1 MEKKPASTLLGLPRK
16 LALIGAATVAALV
29 LLYTVGGFLLLPWY
43 AQRELPRLLEQQ
55 LHRPAKIGAIRFN
68 PFTLT
73 LEADDFALTEQDGR
87 PLVSFK
93 RALIDLEWRS
103 IAQRAVVLGAI
114 RLQTPAVHIGIAADG
129 SLNLAALGGK
139 KTDAAQAQPAKPA
152 SPPRVAIGELDISN
166 GSLSFADERVGYKNS
181 FEELS
186 FKLSALSTFSENKGP
201 YALTATT
208 PGGATLKWQGE
219 ASVTPLAA
227 NGTLALE
234 HSALAELQ
242 PLLKNILPGTLS
254 SGRASVELPYEFA
267 LAAGKPQLTVRNG
280 KLSIESFA
288 LDGAS
293 ADKPSIK
300 LAALNLDDLAVDFK
314 AQAEGA
320 PLIDVKSNALAVRG
334 FAFGSAAATSGQ
346 TAVALDS
353 LQLGEITLNMESGT
367 KSKPRT
373 IVKTATLAAKGFS
386 FSDGA
391 ATFALDN
398 LRLDQIALNMATAA
412 GGKAAIELTSA
423 KLAAETFSL
432 KALGG
437 NAPLVTLAALTLD
450 NIGLDMNARAVNI
463 GALQLAA
470 PDIKVRR
477 EENGDIDLLK
487 LFPPKDEPPS
497 APWLVGVKQVEI
509 SGGAVALDDRA
520 LGLAPALKDIRI
532 KLGDVTNNFARPVAF
547 DIATA
552 IVSGGTLSAR
562 GRAAPGGA
570 VEAEINGAAIALT
583 PLQTFVARQAN
594 VVLASGE
601 MAFAGR
607 LKTGGAKAALSYQGS
622 AGINNLKINDPAGV
636 LLAGW
641 KSLATTTLRVQTAPT
656 QIEIDTLHWQTP
668 AGKFAIAADR
678 TTNFRR
684 ALKTNGEQTAATPAP
699 TTAAAAA
706 TPPATAEP
714 AGKDA
719 FALQIRRVEIKDGAL
734 DFSDET
740 IGGGFATGIQEF
752 NGTINGI
759 STDRSTRSQLAIEGR
774 VDEFGF
780 ARVSGSLN
788 PFQPRDRTNV
798 RLEFRNLDMP
808 KVTPYAV
815 RFAGYKV
822 ASGRMSLDLNYSVRN
837 NLIEGNHRLVLDQF
851 TLGEQVDSPGA
862 MSLPLRLAIA
872 ILKDDDGKIDLAV
885 PISGNLDDPKFDYGG
900 VIRQAIFNILTSI
913 VTAPFKLIGSLF
925 GGGQGEEISQIAFD
939 PGSARLLPPEREK
952 LSRIVQALGKRPEL
966 KLQVPARYDI
976 ELDTRALRRA
986 GLRRDLGRSAGLDM
1000 QEEDPPGPVNLE
1012 DARTR
1017 SAARSLFA
1025 ERFSSAELDK
1035 IRAEFEAKAKEGGAD
1050 AAKQSAVSVT
1060 DRMRRLSS
1068 GEPQVT
1074 DTADFYRELS
1084 RRLTAAQ
1091 PLAADAL
1098 NELARKRATAIADT
1112 LKGAGIDGARLTL
1125 TTGEPLKNANGKA
1138 VSIELAL
1145 SAR

>member
-1 MEKKPASTLLGLPRK
+1 M
-16 LALIGAATVAALV
+16 
-29 LLYTVGGFLLLPWY
+29 
-43 AQRELPRLLEQQ
+43 
-55 LHRPAKIGAIRFN
+55 
-68 PFTLT
+68 
-73 LEADDFALTEQDGR
+73 
-87 PLVSFK
+87 
-93 RALIDLEWRS
+93 
-103 IAQRAVVLGAI
+103 
-114 RLQTPAVHIGIAADG
+114 
-129 SLNLAALGGK
+129 
-139 KTDAAQAQPAKPA
+139 
-152 SPPRVAIGELDISN
+152 
-166 GSLSFADERVGYKNS
+166 
-181 FEELS
+181 
-186 FKLSALSTFSENKGP
+186 
-201 YALTATT
+201 
-208 PGGATLKWQGE
+208 
-219 ASVTPLAA
+219 
-227 NGTLALE
+227 
-234 HSALAELQ
+234 
-242 PLLKNILPGTLS
+242 
-254 SGRASVELPYEFA
+254 
-267 LAAGKPQLTVRNG
+267 
-280 KLSIESFA
+280 
-288 LDGAS
+288 
-293 ADKPSIK
+293 
-300 LAALNLDDLAVDFK
+300 
-314 AQAEGA
+314 
-320 PLIDVKSNALAVRG
+320 
-334 FAFGSAAATSGQ
+334 
-346 TAVALDS
+346 
-353 LQLGEITLNMESGT
+353 
-367 KSKPRT
+367 
-373 IVKTATLAAKGFS
+373 
-386 FSDGA
+386 
-391 ATFALDN
+391 
-398 LRLDQIALNMATAA
+398 
-412 GGKAAIELTSA
+412 
-423 KLAAETFSL
+423 
-432 KALGG
+432 
-437 NAPLVTLAALTLD
+437 TLAALTLD

-487 LFPPKDEPPS
+487 LFPQKDEPPS

-570 VEAEINGAAIALT
+570 VEAEINGAAIALA

-601 MAFAGR
+601 MAFAGK

-706 TPPATAEP
+706 TPPATSEP

-837 NLIEGNHRLVLDQF
+837 NLIEGNHRVLLDQF

-1000 QEEDPPGPVNLE
+1000 QEEDPPGPVNLD

-1035 IRAEFEAKAKEGGAD
+1035 IRAEFEAKAKDGGAD

-1060 DRMRRLSS
+1060 DRMRRLTS

-1074 DTADFYRELS
+1074 DTADFYRALS
-1084 RRLTAAQ
+1084 RRLTAEQ

-1098 NELARKRATAIADT
+1098 NDLARKRATTIADA
-1112 LKGAGIDGARLTL
+1112 LKSAGIDGARVTL

-1138 VSIELAL
+1138 VSIELVL

>member
-16 LALIGAATVAALV
+16 LALIGATTVAALV
-29 LLYTVGGFLLLPWY
+29 LLYTVGGFVLLPWY

-139 KTDAAQAQPAKPA
+139 KADAAQAQPAKPA

-166 GSLSFADERVGYKNS
+166 GSLSFADERVGYKNR

-208 PGGATLKWQGE
+208 PGGAILKWQGE

-242 PLLKNILPGTLS
+242 PLLKNSLPGTLS

-267 LAAGKPQLTVRNG
+267 LAAGKPQLNVRNG

-314 AQAEGA
+314 AQPEGA
-320 PLIDVKSNALAVRG
+320 PLIDVKSSALALKG
-334 FAFGSAAATSGQ
+334 IAFGAAA
-346 TAVALDS
+346 A
-353 LQLGEITLNMESGT
+353 GT
-367 KSKPRT
+367 P
-373 IVKTATLAAKGFS
+373 V
-386 FSDGA
+386 
-391 ATFALDN
+391 FALDN
-398 LRLDQIALNMATAA
+398 LRLEDIALHMATATN
-412 GGKAAIELTSA
+412 GKTAVDLKSA

-432 KALGG
+432 KAAG
-437 NAPLVTLAALTLD
+437 NDASLVTLAALTLD

-532 KLGDVTNNFARPVAF
+532 KLGDVTSNFARPVAF

-570 VEAEINGAAIALT
+570 VEAEINGAAIALA

-601 MAFAGR
+601 MAFAGK

-699 TTAAAAA
+699 ATAAAAA
-706 TPPATAEP
+706 TPPATSEP

-774 VDEFGF
+774 VDEYGF

-837 NLIEGNHRLVLDQF
+837 NLIEGNHRVLLDQF

-1000 QEEDPPGPVNLE
+1000 QEEDPPGPVNLD

-1035 IRAEFEAKAKEGGAD
+1035 IRAEFEAKAKDGGAD

-1060 DRMRRLSS
+1060 DRMRRLTS

-1074 DTADFYRELS
+1074 DTADFYRALS
-1084 RRLTAAQ
+1084 RRLTAEQ

-1098 NELARKRATAIADT
+1098 NDLARKRATTIADA
-1112 LKGAGIDGARLTL
+1112 LKSAGIDGARVTL

-1138 VSIELAL
+1138 VSIELVL

>member
-29 LLYTVGGFLLLPWY
+29 LLYTVGGFVLLPWY

-139 KTDAAQAQPAKPA
+139 KADAAQAQPAKPA

-166 GSLSFADERVGYKNS
+166 GSLSFADERVGYKNR

-242 PLLKNILPGTLS
+242 PLLKNSLPGTLS

-314 AQAEGA
+314 AQPEGA
-320 PLIDVKSNALAVRG
+320 PLIDVKSSALALKG
-334 FAFGSAAATSGQ
+334 IAFGAAAT
-346 TAVALDS
+346 
-353 LQLGEITLNMESGT
+353 GT
-367 KSKPRT
+367 P
-373 IVKTATLAAKGFS
+373 V
-386 FSDGA
+386 
-391 ATFALDN
+391 FALDN
-398 LRLDQIALNMATAA
+398 LRLEDIALHMATATN
-412 GGKAAIELTSA
+412 GKTAVDLKSA

-432 KALGG
+432 KAAG
-437 NAPLVTLAALTLD
+437 NDASLVTLAALTLD

-583 PLQTFVARQAN
+583 PLQTFVARPAK
-594 VVLASGE
+594 VVRASGE
-601 MAFAGR
+601 MAFDGR

-684 ALKTNGEQTAATPAP
+684 ALQNNASQTAATPAP
-699 TTAAAAA
+699 TTAPAAA
-706 TPPATAEP
+706 TPPATSEP

-759 STDRSTRSQLAIEGR
+759 STDRNTRSQLAIEGR
-774 VDEFGF
+774 VDEYGF
-780 ARVSGSLN
+780 VRVSGSLN

-986 GLRRDLGRSAGLDM
+986 GLRRDLGRGAGLDM
-1000 QEEDPPGPVNLE
+1000 QEQDPPGPVNLD

>member
-29 LLYTVGGFLLLPWY
+29 LLYTVGGFVLLPWY

-139 KTDAAQAQPAKPA
+139 KADAAQAQPAKPA

-166 GSLSFADERVGYKNS
+166 GSLSFADERVGYKNR

-242 PLLKNILPGTLS
+242 PLLKNSLPGTLS

-314 AQAEGA
+314 AQPEGA
-320 PLIDVKSNALAVRG
+320 PLIDVKSSALALKG
-334 FAFGSAAATSGQ
+334 IAFGAAA
-346 TAVALDS
+346 A
-353 LQLGEITLNMESGT
+353 GT
-367 KSKPRT
+367 P
-373 IVKTATLAAKGFS
+373 V
-386 FSDGA
+386 
-391 ATFALDN
+391 FALDN
-398 LRLDQIALNMATAA
+398 LRLEDIALHMATATN
-412 GGKAAIELTSA
+412 GKTAVNLKSA

-432 KALGG
+432 KAAG
-437 NAPLVTLAALTLD
+437 NDASLVTLAALTLD

-520 LGLAPALKDIRI
+520 LGLAPALKGIRI
-532 KLGDVTNNFARPVAF
+532 KLGDVTSNFARPVAF

-570 VEAEINGAAIALT
+570 VEAEINGAAIALA

-607 LKTGGAKAALSYQGS
+607 LKTSGAKAALSYQGS

-684 ALKTNGEQTAATPAP
+684 ALKTNGEKTAATPAP

-706 TPPATAEP
+706 TPPATSEP

-780 ARVSGSLN
+780 VRVSGSLN

-837 NLIEGNHRLVLDQF
+837 NLIEGNHRVLLDQF

-1000 QEEDPPGPVNLE
+1000 QEEDPPGPVNLD

-1035 IRAEFEAKAKEGGAD
+1035 IRAEFEAKAKDGGAD

-1060 DRMRRLSS
+1060 DRMRRLTS

-1074 DTADFYRELS
+1074 DTADFYRALS
-1084 RRLTAAQ
+1084 RRLTAEQ

-1098 NELARKRATAIADT
+1098 NDLARKRATTIADA
-1112 LKGAGIDGARLTL
+1112 LKSAGIDGARVTL

>member
-29 LLYTVGGFLLLPWY
+29 LLYTVGGFVLLPWY

-139 KTDAAQAQPAKPA
+139 KADAAQAQPAKPA

-166 GSLSFADERVGYKNS
+166 GSLSFADERVGYKNR

-208 PGGATLKWQGE
+208 PGGAILKWQGE

-242 PLLKNILPGTLS
+242 PLLKNSLPGTLS

-314 AQAEGA
+314 AQPEGA
-320 PLIDVKSNALAVRG
+320 PLIDVKSSALALKG
-334 FAFGSAAATSGQ
+334 IAFGAAA
-346 TAVALDS
+346 A
-353 LQLGEITLNMESGT
+353 GT
-367 KSKPRT
+367 P
-373 IVKTATLAAKGFS
+373 V
-386 FSDGA
+386 
-391 ATFALDN
+391 FALDN
-398 LRLDQIALNMATAA
+398 LRLEDIALHMATATN
-412 GGKAAIELTSA
+412 GKTAVDLKSA

-432 KALGG
+432 KAAG
-437 NAPLVTLAALTLD
+437 NDASLVTLAALTLD

-570 VEAEINGAAIALT
+570 VEAEINGAAIALA

-601 MAFAGR
+601 MAFAGK

-699 TTAAAAA
+699 ATAAAAA
-706 TPPATAEP
+706 TPPATSEP

-837 NLIEGNHRLVLDQF
+837 NLIEGNHRVLLDQF

-1000 QEEDPPGPVNLE
+1000 QEEDPPGPVNLD

-1035 IRAEFEAKAKEGGAD
+1035 IRAEFEAKAKDGGAD

-1060 DRMRRLSS
+1060 DRMRRLTS

-1074 DTADFYRELS
+1074 DTADFYRALS
-1084 RRLTAAQ
+1084 RRLTAEQ

-1098 NELARKRATAIADT
+1098 NDLARKRATTIADA
-1112 LKGAGIDGARLTL
+1112 LKSAGIDGARVTL

-1138 VSIELAL
+1138 VSIELVL

>member
-139 KTDAAQAQPAKPA
+139 KADAAQAQPAKPA

-166 GSLSFADERVGYKNS
+166 GSLSFADERVGYKNR

-208 PGGATLKWQGE
+208 PGGAILKWQGE

-242 PLLKNILPGTLS
+242 PLLKNSLPGTLS

-314 AQAEGA
+314 AQPEGA
-320 PLIDVKSNALAVRG
+320 PLIDVKSSALALKG
-334 FAFGSAAATSGQ
+334 IAFGAAA
-346 TAVALDS
+346 A
-353 LQLGEITLNMESGT
+353 GT
-367 KSKPRT
+367 P
-373 IVKTATLAAKGFS
+373 V
-386 FSDGA
+386 
-391 ATFALDN
+391 FALDN
-398 LRLDQIALNMATAA
+398 LRLEDIALHMATATN
-412 GGKAAIELTSA
+412 GKTAVDLKSA

-432 KALGG
+432 KAAG
-437 NAPLVTLAALTLD
+437 NDASLVTLAALTLD

-570 VEAEINGAAIALT
+570 VEAEINGAAIALA

-601 MAFAGR
+601 MAFAGK

-706 TPPATAEP
+706 TPPATSEP

-780 ARVSGSLN
+780 VRVSGSLN

-837 NLIEGNHRLVLDQF
+837 NLIEGNHRVLLDQF

-1000 QEEDPPGPVNLE
+1000 QEEDPPGPVNLD

-1035 IRAEFEAKAKEGGAD
+1035 IRAEFEAKAKDGGAD

-1060 DRMRRLSS
+1060 DRMRRLTS

-1074 DTADFYRELS
+1074 DTADFYRALS
-1084 RRLTAAQ
+1084 RRLTAEQ

-1098 NELARKRATAIADT
+1098 NDLARKRATTIADA
-1112 LKGAGIDGARLTL
+1112 LKSAGIDGARVTL

>member
-29 LLYTVGGFLLLPWY
+29 LLYTVGGFVLLPWY

-139 KTDAAQAQPAKPA
+139 KADAAQAQPAKPA

-166 GSLSFADERVGYKNS
+166 GSLSFADERVGYKNR

-208 PGGATLKWQGE
+208 PGGAILKWQGE

-242 PLLKNILPGTLS
+242 PLLKNSLPGTLS

-314 AQAEGA
+314 AQPEGA
-320 PLIDVKSNALAVRG
+320 PLIDVKSSALALKG
-334 FAFGSAAATSGQ
+334 IAFGAAA
-346 TAVALDS
+346 A
-353 LQLGEITLNMESGT
+353 GT
-367 KSKPRT
+367 P
-373 IVKTATLAAKGFS
+373 V
-386 FSDGA
+386 
-391 ATFALDN
+391 FALDN
-398 LRLDQIALNMATAA
+398 LRLEDIALHMATATN
-412 GGKAAIELTSA
+412 GKTAVDLKSA

-432 KALGG
+432 KAAG
-437 NAPLVTLAALTLD
+437 NDASLVTLAALTLD

-570 VEAEINGAAIALT
+570 VEAEINGAAIALA

-594 VVLASGE
+594 VVLTSGE
-601 MAFAGR
+601 MAFAGK

-706 TPPATAEP
+706 TPPATSEP

-780 ARVSGSLN
+780 VRVSGSLN

-837 NLIEGNHRLVLDQF
+837 NLIEGNHRVLLDQF

-986 GLRRDLGRSAGLDM
+986 GLRRDLGRSAGLDI
-1000 QEEDPPGPVNLE
+1000 QEEDPPGPVNLD

-1035 IRAEFEAKAKEGGAD
+1035 IRAEFEAKAKDGGAD

-1060 DRMRRLSS
+1060 DRMRRLTS

-1074 DTADFYRELS
+1074 DTADFYRALS
-1084 RRLTAAQ
+1084 RRLTAEQ

-1098 NELARKRATAIADT
+1098 NDLARKRATTIADA
-1112 LKGAGIDGARLTL
+1112 LKSAGIDGARVTL

>member
-29 LLYTVGGFLLLPWY
+29 LLYTVGGFVLLPWY

-139 KTDAAQAQPAKPA
+139 KADAAQAQPAKPA

-166 GSLSFADERVGYKNS
+166 GSLSFADERVGYKNR

-242 PLLKNILPGTLS
+242 PLLKNSLPGTLS

-314 AQAEGA
+314 AQPEGA
-320 PLIDVKSNALAVRG
+320 PLIDVKSSALALKG
-334 FAFGSAAATSGQ
+334 IAFGAAA
-346 TAVALDS
+346 A
-353 LQLGEITLNMESGT
+353 GT
-367 KSKPRT
+367 P
-373 IVKTATLAAKGFS
+373 V
-386 FSDGA
+386 
-391 ATFALDN
+391 FALDN
-398 LRLDQIALNMATAA
+398 LRLEDIALHMATATN
-412 GGKAAIELTSA
+412 GKTAVDLKSA

-432 KALGG
+432 KAAG
-437 NAPLVTLAALTLD
+437 NDASLVTLAALTLD

-532 KLGDVTNNFARPVAF
+532 KLGDVTSNFARPVAF

-570 VEAEINGAAIALT
+570 VEAEINGAAIALA

-601 MAFAGR
+601 MAFAGK

-706 TPPATAEP
+706 TPPATSEP

-780 ARVSGSLN
+780 VRVSGSLN

-837 NLIEGNHRLVLDQF
+837 NLIEGNHRVLLDQF

-1000 QEEDPPGPVNLE
+1000 QEEDPPGPVNLD

-1035 IRAEFEAKAKEGGAD
+1035 IRAEFEAKAKDGGAD

-1060 DRMRRLSS
+1060 DRMRRLTS

-1074 DTADFYRELS
+1074 DTADFYRALS
-1084 RRLTAAQ
+1084 RRLTAEQ

-1098 NELARKRATAIADT
+1098 NDLARKRATTIADA
-1112 LKGAGIDGARLTL
+1112 LKSAGIDGARVTL

>member
-29 LLYTVGGFLLLPWY
+29 LLYTVGGFVLLPWY

-139 KTDAAQAQPAKPA
+139 KADAAQAQPAKPA
-152 SPPRVAIGELDISN
+152 SPPRVTIGELDISN
-166 GSLSFADERVGYKNS
+166 GSLSFADERVGYKNR

-242 PLLKNILPGTLS
+242 PLLKNSLPGTLS

-314 AQAEGA
+314 AQPEGA
-320 PLIDVKSNALAVRG
+320 PLIDVKSSALALKG
-334 FAFGSAAATSGQ
+334 IAFGAAA
-346 TAVALDS
+346 A
-353 LQLGEITLNMESGT
+353 GT
-367 KSKPRT
+367 P
-373 IVKTATLAAKGFS
+373 V
-386 FSDGA
+386 
-391 ATFALDN
+391 FALDN
-398 LRLDQIALNMATAA
+398 LRLEDIALHMATATN
-412 GGKAAIELTSA
+412 GKTAVDLKSA

-432 KALGG
+432 KAAG
-437 NAPLVTLAALTLD
+437 NDASLVTLAALTLD

-601 MAFAGR
+601 MAFAGK

-706 TPPATAEP
+706 TPPATSEP

-837 NLIEGNHRLVLDQF
+837 NLIEGNHRVLLDQF

-1000 QEEDPPGPVNLE
+1000 QEEDPPGPVNLD

-1035 IRAEFEAKAKEGGAD
+1035 IRAEFEAKAKDGGAD

-1060 DRMRRLSS
+1060 DRMRRLTS

-1074 DTADFYRELS
+1074 DTADFYRALS
-1084 RRLTAAQ
+1084 RRLTAEQ

-1098 NELARKRATAIADT
+1098 NDLARKRATTIADA
-1112 LKGAGIDGARLTL
+1112 LKSAGIDGARVTL

>member
-29 LLYTVGGFLLLPWY
+29 LLYTVGGFVLLPWY

-139 KTDAAQAQPAKPA
+139 KADAAQAQPAKPA

-166 GSLSFADERVGYKNS
+166 GSLSFADERVGYKNR

-208 PGGATLKWQGE
+208 PGGAILKWQGE

-242 PLLKNILPGTLS
+242 PLLKNSLPGTLS

-314 AQAEGA
+314 AQPEGA
-320 PLIDVKSNALAVRG
+320 PLIDVKSSALALKG
-334 FAFGSAAATSGQ
+334 IAFGAAA
-346 TAVALDS
+346 A
-353 LQLGEITLNMESGT
+353 GT
-367 KSKPRT
+367 P
-373 IVKTATLAAKGFS
+373 V
-386 FSDGA
+386 
-391 ATFALDN
+391 FALDN
-398 LRLDQIALNMATAA
+398 LRLEDIALHMATATN
-412 GGKAAIELTSA
+412 GKTAVDLKSA

-432 KALGG
+432 KAAG
-437 NAPLVTLAALTLD
+437 NDASLVTLAALTLD

-520 LGLAPALKDIRI
+520 LGLAPALKDVRI

-570 VEAEINGAAIALT
+570 VEAEINGAAIALA

-601 MAFAGR
+601 MAFAGK
-607 LKTGGAKAALSYQGS
+607 LKTGGTKAALSYQGS

-706 TPPATAEP
+706 TPPATSEP

-837 NLIEGNHRLVLDQF
+837 NLIEGNHRVLLDQF

-1000 QEEDPPGPVNLE
+1000 QEEDPPGPVNLD

-1035 IRAEFEAKAKEGGAD
+1035 IRAEFEAKAKDGGAD

-1060 DRMRRLSS
+1060 DRMRRLTS

-1074 DTADFYRELS
+1074 DTADFYRALS
-1084 RRLTAAQ
+1084 RRLTAEQ

-1098 NELARKRATAIADT
+1098 NDLARKRATTIADA
-1112 LKGAGIDGARLTL
+1112 LKSAGIDGARVTL

>member
-29 LLYTVGGFLLLPWY
+29 LLYTVGGFVLLPWY
-43 AQRELPRLLEQQ
+43 AQRELPCLLEQQ

-139 KTDAAQAQPAKPA
+139 KADAAQAQPAKPA

-166 GSLSFADERVGYKNS
+166 GSLSFADERVGYKNR

-208 PGGATLKWQGE
+208 PGGAILKWQGE

-242 PLLKNILPGTLS
+242 PLLKNSLPGTLS
-254 SGRASVELPYEFA
+254 SGRASVELPYELA

-314 AQAEGA
+314 AQPEGA
-320 PLIDVKSNALAVRG
+320 PLIDVKSSALALKG
-334 FAFGSAAATSGQ
+334 IAFGAAA
-346 TAVALDS
+346 A
-353 LQLGEITLNMESGT
+353 GT
-367 KSKPRT
+367 P
-373 IVKTATLAAKGFS
+373 V
-386 FSDGA
+386 
-391 ATFALDN
+391 FALDN
-398 LRLDQIALNMATAA
+398 LRLEDIALHMATATN
-412 GGKAAIELTSA
+412 GKTAVDLKST

-432 KALGG
+432 KAAG
-437 NAPLVTLAALTLD
+437 NDASLVTLAALTLD

-570 VEAEINGAAIALT
+570 VEAEINGAAIALA

-594 VVLASGE
+594 VVLTSGE
-601 MAFAGR
+601 MAFAGK

-706 TPPATAEP
+706 TPPATSEP

-780 ARVSGSLN
+780 VRVSGSLN

-837 NLIEGNHRLVLDQF
+837 NLIEGNHRVLLDQF

-1000 QEEDPPGPVNLE
+1000 QEEDPPGPVNLD

-1035 IRAEFEAKAKEGGAD
+1035 IRAEFEAKAKDGGAD

-1060 DRMRRLSS
+1060 DRMRRLTS

-1074 DTADFYRELS
+1074 DTADFYRALS
-1084 RRLTAAQ
+1084 RRLTAEQ

-1098 NELARKRATAIADT
+1098 NDLARKRATTIADA
-1112 LKGAGIDGARLTL
+1112 LKSAGIDGARVTL

-1138 VSIELAL
+1138 VSIELVL

>member
-29 LLYTVGGFLLLPWY
+29 LLYTVGGFVLLPWY

-139 KTDAAQAQPAKPA
+139 KADAAQAQPAKPA
-152 SPPRVAIGELDISN
+152 SPPRVTIGELDISN
-166 GSLSFADERVGYKNS
+166 GSLSFADERVGYKNR

-208 PGGATLKWQGE
+208 PGGAILKWQGE

-242 PLLKNILPGTLS
+242 PLLKNSLPGTLS

-314 AQAEGA
+314 AQPEGA
-320 PLIDVKSNALAVRG
+320 PLIDVKSSALALKG
-334 FAFGSAAATSGQ
+334 IAFGAAA
-346 TAVALDS
+346 A
-353 LQLGEITLNMESGT
+353 GT
-367 KSKPRT
+367 P
-373 IVKTATLAAKGFS
+373 V
-386 FSDGA
+386 
-391 ATFALDN
+391 FALDN
-398 LRLDQIALNMATAA
+398 LRLEDIALHMATATN
-412 GGKAAIELTSA
+412 GKTAVDLKSA

-432 KALGG
+432 KAAG
-437 NAPLVTLAALTLD
+437 NDASLVTLAALTLD

-532 KLGDVTNNFARPVAF
+532 KLGDITNNFARPVAF

-570 VEAEINGAAIALT
+570 VEAEINGAAIALA

-601 MAFAGR
+601 MAFAGK

-706 TPPATAEP
+706 TPPATSEP

-780 ARVSGSLN
+780 VRVSGSLN

-837 NLIEGNHRLVLDQF
+837 NLIEGNHRVLLDQF

-1000 QEEDPPGPVNLE
+1000 QEEDPPGPVNLD

-1035 IRAEFEAKAKEGGAD
+1035 IRAEFEAKAKDGGAD

-1060 DRMRRLSS
+1060 DRMRRLTS

-1074 DTADFYRELS
+1074 DTADFYRALS
-1084 RRLTAAQ
+1084 RRLTAEQ

-1098 NELARKRATAIADT
+1098 NDLARKRATTIADA
-1112 LKGAGIDGARLTL
+1112 LKSAGIDGARVTL

>member
-29 LLYTVGGFLLLPWY
+29 LLYTVGGFVLLPWY

-139 KTDAAQAQPAKPA
+139 KADAAQAQPAKPA
-152 SPPRVAIGELDISN
+152 SPPRVTIGELDISN
-166 GSLSFADERVGYKNS
+166 GSLSFADERVGYKNR

-242 PLLKNILPGTLS
+242 PLLKNSLPGTLS

-314 AQAEGA
+314 AQPEGA
-320 PLIDVKSNALAVRG
+320 PLIDVKSSALALKG
-334 FAFGSAAATSGQ
+334 IAFGAAA
-346 TAVALDS
+346 A
-353 LQLGEITLNMESGT
+353 GT
-367 KSKPRT
+367 P
-373 IVKTATLAAKGFS
+373 V
-386 FSDGA
+386 
-391 ATFALDN
+391 FALDN
-398 LRLDQIALNMATAA
+398 LRLEDIALHMATATN
-412 GGKAAIELTSA
+412 GKTAVDLKSA

-432 KALGG
+432 KAAG
-437 NAPLVTLAALTLD
+437 NDASLVTLAALTLD

-520 LGLAPALKDIRI
+520 LGLAPALKDVRI

-570 VEAEINGAAIALT
+570 VEAEINGAAIALA

-601 MAFAGR
+601 MAFAGK

-699 TTAAAAA
+699 ATAAAAA
-706 TPPATAEP
+706 TPPATSEP

-780 ARVSGSLN
+780 VRVSGSLN

-837 NLIEGNHRLVLDQF
+837 NLIEGNHRVLLDQF

-1000 QEEDPPGPVNLE
+1000 QEEDPPGPVNLD

-1035 IRAEFEAKAKEGGAD
+1035 IRAEFEAKAKDGGAD

-1060 DRMRRLSS
+1060 DRMRRLTS

-1074 DTADFYRELS
+1074 DTADFYRALS
-1084 RRLTAAQ
+1084 RRLTAEQ

-1098 NELARKRATAIADT
+1098 NDLARKRATTIADA
-1112 LKGAGIDGARLTL
+1112 LKSAGIDGARVTL

>member
-139 KTDAAQAQPAKPA
+139 KADAAQAQPAKPA

-267 LAAGKPQLTVRNG
+267 LAAGKPRLTVRNG

-314 AQAEGA
+314 AQPEGA
-320 PLIDVKSNALAVRG
+320 PLIDVKSSALALKG
-334 FAFGSAAATSGQ
+334 IAFGAAA
-346 TAVALDS
+346 A
-353 LQLGEITLNMESGT
+353 GT
-367 KSKPRT
+367 P
-373 IVKTATLAAKGFS
+373 V
-386 FSDGA
+386 
-391 ATFALDN
+391 FALDN
-398 LRLDQIALNMATAA
+398 LRLEDIALHMATATN
-412 GGKAAIELTSA
+412 GKTAVDLKSA

-432 KALGG
+432 KAAG
-437 NAPLVTLAALTLD
+437 NDASLVTLAALTLD

-532 KLGDVTNNFARPVAF
+532 KLGDVTSNFARPVAF

-570 VEAEINGAAIALT
+570 VEAEINGAAIALA

-607 LKTGGAKAALSYQGS
+607 LKTSGAKAALSYQGS

-706 TPPATAEP
+706 TPPATSEP

-780 ARVSGSLN
+780 VRVSGSLN

-837 NLIEGNHRLVLDQF
+837 NLIEGNHRVLLDQF

-1000 QEEDPPGPVNLE
+1000 QEEDPPGPVNLD

-1035 IRAEFEAKAKEGGAD
+1035 IRAEFEAKAKDGGAD

-1060 DRMRRLSS
+1060 DRMRRLTS

-1074 DTADFYRELS
+1074 DTADFYRALS
-1084 RRLTAAQ
+1084 RRLTAEQ

-1098 NELARKRATAIADT
+1098 NDLARKRATTIADA
-1112 LKGAGIDGARLTL
+1112 LKSAGIDGARVTL

>member
-29 LLYTVGGFLLLPWY
+29 LLYTVGGFVLLPWY

-114 RLQTPAVHIGIAADG
+114 WLQTPAVHIGIAADG

-139 KTDAAQAQPAKPA
+139 KADAAQAQPAKPA

-166 GSLSFADERVGYKNS
+166 GSLSFADERVGYKNR

-242 PLLKNILPGTLS
+242 PLLKNSLPGTLS

-267 LAAGKPQLTVRNG
+267 LVAGKPQLTVRNG

-314 AQAEGA
+314 AQPEGA
-320 PLIDVKSNALAVRG
+320 PLIDVKSSALALKG
-334 FAFGSAAATSGQ
+334 IAFGAAA
-346 TAVALDS
+346 A
-353 LQLGEITLNMESGT
+353 GT
-367 KSKPRT
+367 P
-373 IVKTATLAAKGFS
+373 V
-386 FSDGA
+386 
-391 ATFALDN
+391 FALDN
-398 LRLDQIALNMATAA
+398 LRLEDIALHMATATN
-412 GGKAAIELTSA
+412 GKTAVDLKSA

-432 KALGG
+432 KAAG
-437 NAPLVTLAALTLD
+437 NDASLVTLAALTLD

-532 KLGDVTNNFARPVAF
+532 KLGDVTSNFARPVAF

-570 VEAEINGAAIALT
+570 VEAEINGAAIALA

-601 MAFAGR
+601 MAFAGK

-706 TPPATAEP
+706 TPPATSEP

-837 NLIEGNHRLVLDQF
+837 NLIEGNHRVLLDQF

-1000 QEEDPPGPVNLE
+1000 QEEDPPGPVNLD

-1035 IRAEFEAKAKEGGAD
+1035 IRAEFEAKAKDGGAD

-1060 DRMRRLSS
+1060 DRMRRLTS

-1074 DTADFYRELS
+1074 DTADFYRALS
-1084 RRLTAAQ
+1084 RRLTAEQ

-1098 NELARKRATAIADT
+1098 NDLARKRATTIADA
-1112 LKGAGIDGARLTL
+1112 LKSAGIDGARVTL

-1138 VSIELAL
+1138 VSIELVL

>member
-29 LLYTVGGFLLLPWY
+29 LLYTVGGFVLLPWY

-139 KTDAAQAQPAKPA
+139 KADAAQAQPAKPA

-166 GSLSFADERVGYKNS
+166 GSLSFADERVGYKNR

-242 PLLKNILPGTLS
+242 PLLKNSLPGTLS

-314 AQAEGA
+314 AQPEGA
-320 PLIDVKSNALAVRG
+320 PLIDVKSSALALKG
-334 FAFGSAAATSGQ
+334 IAFGAAA
-346 TAVALDS
+346 A
-353 LQLGEITLNMESGT
+353 GT
-367 KSKPRT
+367 P
-373 IVKTATLAAKGFS
+373 V
-386 FSDGA
+386 
-391 ATFALDN
+391 FALDN
-398 LRLDQIALNMATAA
+398 LRLEDIALHMATATN
-412 GGKAAIELTSA
+412 GKTAVDLKSA

-432 KALGG
+432 KAAG
-437 NAPLVTLAALTLD
+437 NDASLVTLAALTLD

-570 VEAEINGAAIALT
+570 VEAEINGAAIALA

-601 MAFAGR
+601 MAFAGK

-706 TPPATAEP
+706 TPPATSEP

-837 NLIEGNHRLVLDQF
+837 NLIEGNHRVLLDQF

-1000 QEEDPPGPVNLE
+1000 QEEDPPGPVNLD

-1035 IRAEFEAKAKEGGAD
+1035 IRAEFEAKAKDGGAD

-1060 DRMRRLSS
+1060 DRMRRLTS

-1074 DTADFYRELS
+1074 DTADFYRALS
-1084 RRLTAAQ
+1084 RRLTAEQ

-1098 NELARKRATAIADT
+1098 NDLARKRATTIADA
-1112 LKGAGIDGARLTL
+1112 LKSAGIDGARVTL

>member
-29 LLYTVGGFLLLPWY
+29 LLYTVGGFVLLPWY

-139 KTDAAQAQPAKPA
+139 KADAAQAQPAKPA

-166 GSLSFADERVGYKNS
+166 GSLSFADERVGYKNR

-208 PGGATLKWQGE
+208 PGGAILKWQGE

-242 PLLKNILPGTLS
+242 PLLKNSLPGTLS

-314 AQAEGA
+314 AQPEGA
-320 PLIDVKSNALAVRG
+320 PLIDVKSSALALKG
-334 FAFGSAAATSGQ
+334 IAFGAAA
-346 TAVALDS
+346 A
-353 LQLGEITLNMESGT
+353 GT
-367 KSKPRT
+367 P
-373 IVKTATLAAKGFS
+373 V
-386 FSDGA
+386 
-391 ATFALDN
+391 FALDN
-398 LRLDQIALNMATAA
+398 LRLEDIALHMATATN
-412 GGKAAIELTSA
+412 GKTAVDLKSA

-432 KALGG
+432 KAAG
-437 NAPLVTLAALTLD
+437 NDASLVTLAALTLD

-532 KLGDVTNNFARPVAF
+532 KLGDVTSNFARPVAF

-570 VEAEINGAAIALT
+570 VEAEINGAAIALA

-601 MAFAGR
+601 MAFAGK
-607 LKTGGAKAALSYQGS
+607 LKTGGTKAALSYQGS

-706 TPPATAEP
+706 TPPATSEP

-837 NLIEGNHRLVLDQF
+837 NLIEGNHRVLLDQF

-1000 QEEDPPGPVNLE
+1000 QEEDPPGPVNLD

-1035 IRAEFEAKAKEGGAD
+1035 IRAEFEAKAKDGGAD

-1060 DRMRRLSS
+1060 DRMRRLTS

-1074 DTADFYRELS
+1074 DTADFYRALS
-1084 RRLTAAQ
+1084 RRLTAEQ

-1098 NELARKRATAIADT
+1098 NDLARKRATTIADA
-1112 LKGAGIDGARLTL
+1112 LKSAGIDGARVTL

>member
-29 LLYTVGGFLLLPWY
+29 LLYTVGGFVFLPWY

-139 KTDAAQAQPAKPA
+139 KADAAQAQPAKPA

-166 GSLSFADERVGYKNS
+166 GSLSFADERVGYKNR

-208 PGGATLKWQGE
+208 PGGAILKWQGE

-242 PLLKNILPGTLS
+242 PLLKNSLPGTLS

-314 AQAEGA
+314 AQPEGA
-320 PLIDVKSNALAVRG
+320 PLIDVKSSALALKG
-334 FAFGSAAATSGQ
+334 IAFGAAA
-346 TAVALDS
+346 A
-353 LQLGEITLNMESGT
+353 GT
-367 KSKPRT
+367 P
-373 IVKTATLAAKGFS
+373 V
-386 FSDGA
+386 
-391 ATFALDN
+391 FALDN
-398 LRLDQIALNMATAA
+398 LRLEDIALHMATATN
-412 GGKAAIELTSA
+412 GKTAVDLKSA

-432 KALGG
+432 KAAG
-437 NAPLVTLAALTLD
+437 NDASLVTLAALTLD

-570 VEAEINGAAIALT
+570 VEAEINGAAIALA

-601 MAFAGR
+601 MAFAGK

-706 TPPATAEP
+706 PPPATSEP

-719 FALQIRRVEIKDGAL
+719 SALQIRRVEIKDGAL

-837 NLIEGNHRLVLDQF
+837 NLIEGNHRVLLDQF

-1000 QEEDPPGPVNLE
+1000 QEEDPPGPVNLD

-1035 IRAEFEAKAKEGGAD
+1035 IRAEFEAKAKDGGAD

-1060 DRMRRLSS
+1060 DRMRRLTS

-1074 DTADFYRELS
+1074 DTADFYRALS
-1084 RRLTAAQ
+1084 RRLTAEQ

-1098 NELARKRATAIADT
+1098 NDLARKRATTIADA
-1112 LKGAGIDGARLTL
+1112 LKSAGIDGARVTL

>member
-29 LLYTVGGFLLLPWY
+29 LLYTVGGFVLLPWY

-139 KTDAAQAQPAKPA
+139 KADAAQAQPAKPA

-166 GSLSFADERVGYKNS
+166 GSLSFADERVGYKNR

-208 PGGATLKWQGE
+208 PGGAILKWQGE

-242 PLLKNILPGTLS
+242 PLLKNSLPGTLS

-314 AQAEGA
+314 AQPEGA
-320 PLIDVKSNALAVRG
+320 PLIDVKSSALALKG
-334 FAFGSAAATSGQ
+334 IAFGAAA
-346 TAVALDS
+346 A
-353 LQLGEITLNMESGT
+353 GT
-367 KSKPRT
+367 P
-373 IVKTATLAAKGFS
+373 V
-386 FSDGA
+386 
-391 ATFALDN
+391 FALDN
-398 LRLDQIALNMATAA
+398 LRLEDIALHMATATN
-412 GGKAAIELTSA
+412 GKTAVDLKST

-432 KALGG
+432 KAAG
-437 NAPLVTLAALTLD
+437 NDASLVTLAALTLD

-570 VEAEINGAAIALT
+570 VEAEINGAAIALA

-594 VVLASGE
+594 VVLTSGE
-601 MAFAGR
+601 MAFAGK

-706 TPPATAEP
+706 TPPATSEP

-837 NLIEGNHRLVLDQF
+837 NLIEGNHRVLLDQF

-1000 QEEDPPGPVNLE
+1000 QEEDPPGPVNLD

-1035 IRAEFEAKAKEGGAD
+1035 IRAEFEAKAKDGGAD

-1060 DRMRRLSS
+1060 DRMRRLTS

-1074 DTADFYRELS
+1074 DTADFYRALS
-1084 RRLTAAQ
+1084 RRLTAEQ

-1098 NELARKRATAIADT
+1098 NDLARKRATTIADA
-1112 LKGAGIDGARLTL
+1112 LKSAGIDGARVTL

>member
-29 LLYTVGGFLLLPWY
+29 LLYTVGGFVLLPWY

-139 KTDAAQAQPAKPA
+139 KADAAQAQPAKPA

-166 GSLSFADERVGYKNS
+166 GSLSFADERVGYKNR

-208 PGGATLKWQGE
+208 PGGAILKWQGE

-242 PLLKNILPGTLS
+242 PLLKNSLPGTLS

-314 AQAEGA
+314 AQPEGA
-320 PLIDVKSNALAVRG
+320 PLIDVKSSALALKG
-334 FAFGSAAATSGQ
+334 IAFGAAA
-346 TAVALDS
+346 A
-353 LQLGEITLNMESGT
+353 GT
-367 KSKPRT
+367 P
-373 IVKTATLAAKGFS
+373 V
-386 FSDGA
+386 
-391 ATFALDN
+391 FALDN
-398 LRLDQIALNMATAA
+398 LRLEDIALHMATATN
-412 GGKAAIELTSA
+412 GKTAVDLKSA

-432 KALGG
+432 KAAG
-437 NAPLVTLAALTLD
+437 NDASLVTLAALTLD

-532 KLGDVTNNFARPVAF
+532 KLGDVTSNFARPVAF

-570 VEAEINGAAIALT
+570 VEAEINGAAIALA

-601 MAFAGR
+601 MAFAGK

-706 TPPATAEP
+706 TPPATSEP

-837 NLIEGNHRLVLDQF
+837 NLIEGNHRVLLDQF

-1000 QEEDPPGPVNLE
+1000 QEEDPPGPVNLD

-1035 IRAEFEAKAKEGGAD
+1035 IRAEFEAKAKDGGAD

-1060 DRMRRLSS
+1060 DRMRRLTS

-1074 DTADFYRELS
+1074 DTADFYRALS
-1084 RRLTAAQ
+1084 RRLTAEQ

-1098 NELARKRATAIADT
+1098 NDLARKRATTIADA
-1112 LKGAGIDGARLTL
+1112 LKSAGIDGARVTL

>member
-29 LLYTVGGFLLLPWY
+29 LLYTVGGFVLLPWY

-139 KTDAAQAQPAKPA
+139 KADAAQAQPAKPA

-166 GSLSFADERVGYKNS
+166 GSLSFADERVGYKNR

-208 PGGATLKWQGE
+208 PGGAILKWQGE

-242 PLLKNILPGTLS
+242 PLLKNSLPGTLS

-314 AQAEGA
+314 AQPEGA
-320 PLIDVKSNALAVRG
+320 PLIDVKSSALALKG
-334 FAFGSAAATSGQ
+334 IAFGAAA
-346 TAVALDS
+346 A
-353 LQLGEITLNMESGT
+353 GT
-367 KSKPRT
+367 P
-373 IVKTATLAAKGFS
+373 V
-386 FSDGA
+386 
-391 ATFALDN
+391 FALDN
-398 LRLDQIALNMATAA
+398 LRLEDIALHMATATN
-412 GGKAAIELTSA
+412 GKTAVDLKSA

-432 KALGG
+432 KAAG
-437 NAPLVTLAALTLD
+437 NDASLVTLAALTLD

-532 KLGDVTNNFARPVAF
+532 KLGDVTSNFARPVAF

-570 VEAEINGAAIALT
+570 VEAEINGAAIALA

-601 MAFAGR
+601 MAFAGK

-699 TTAAAAA
+699 ATAAAAA
-706 TPPATAEP
+706 TPPATSEP

-774 VDEFGF
+774 VDEYGF

-837 NLIEGNHRLVLDQF
+837 NLIEGNHRVLLDQF

-862 MSLPLRLAIA
+862 MGLPLRLAIA

-1000 QEEDPPGPVNLE
+1000 QEEDPPGPVNLD

-1035 IRAEFEAKAKEGGAD
+1035 IRAEFEAKAKDGGAD

-1060 DRMRRLSS
+1060 DRMRRLTS

-1074 DTADFYRELS
+1074 DTADFYRALS
-1084 RRLTAAQ
+1084 RRLTAEQ

-1098 NELARKRATAIADT
+1098 NDLARKRATTIADA
-1112 LKGAGIDGARLTL
+1112 LKSAGIDGARVTL

>member
-16 LALIGAATVAALV
+16 LALIGAATVATLV
-29 LLYTVGGFLLLPWY
+29 LLYTVGGFVLLPWY

-139 KTDAAQAQPAKPA
+139 KADAAQAQPAKPA

-166 GSLSFADERVGYKNS
+166 GSLSFADERVGYKNR

-208 PGGATLKWQGE
+208 PGGAILKWQGE

-242 PLLKNILPGTLS
+242 PLLKNSLPGTLS

-267 LAAGKPQLTVRNG
+267 LVAGKPQLTVRNG

-314 AQAEGA
+314 AQPEGA
-320 PLIDVKSNALAVRG
+320 PLIDVKSSALALKG
-334 FAFGSAAATSGQ
+334 IAFGAAA
-346 TAVALDS
+346 A
-353 LQLGEITLNMESGT
+353 GT
-367 KSKPRT
+367 P
-373 IVKTATLAAKGFS
+373 V
-386 FSDGA
+386 
-391 ATFALDN
+391 FALDN
-398 LRLDQIALNMATAA
+398 LRLEDIALHMATATN
-412 GGKAAIELTSA
+412 GKTAVDLKSA

-432 KALGG
+432 KAAG
-437 NAPLVTLAALTLD
+437 NDASLVTLAALTLD

-570 VEAEINGAAIALT
+570 VEAEINGAAIALA

-706 TPPATAEP
+706 TPPATSEP

-837 NLIEGNHRLVLDQF
+837 NLIEGNHRVLLDQF

-925 GGGQGEEISQIAFD
+925 GGGQGEEISQIAFE

-1000 QEEDPPGPVNLE
+1000 QEEDPPGPVNLD

-1035 IRAEFEAKAKEGGAD
+1035 IRAEFEAKAKDGGAD

-1060 DRMRRLSS
+1060 DRMRRLTS

-1074 DTADFYRELS
+1074 DTADFYRALS
-1084 RRLTAAQ
+1084 RRLTAEQ

-1098 NELARKRATAIADT
+1098 NDLARKRATTIADA
-1112 LKGAGIDGARLTL
+1112 LKSAGIDGARVTL

-1138 VSIELAL
+1138 VSIELVL

>member
-1 MEKKPASTLLGLPRK
+1 MKKQSAPSLLRLPRTLVLLG
-16 LALIGAATVAALV
+16 VAALAALA
-29 LLYTVGGFLLLPWY
+29 LLYTLGGFVILPWY

-55 LHRPAKIGAIRFN
+55 LQRPAKIGAIRFN

-73 LEADDFALTEQDGR
+73 LEADDFALTEADGR

-93 RALIDLEWRS
+93 HALIDLEWRS
-103 IAQRAVVLGAI
+103 ITQRAVVLGAI

-139 KTDAAQAQPAKPA
+139 KAEATPAPADKPA
-152 SPPRVAIGELDISN
+152 SAPRLAIGELDISN

-186 FKLSALSTFSENKGP
+186 FKLSALSTFSANKGP

-208 PGGATLKWQGE
+208 PGGAILKWQGE

-227 NGTLALE
+227 NGTLAFE

-242 PLLKNILPGTLS
+242 PLLKNSLPGILS
-254 SGRASVELPYEFA
+254 GGRAGIELPYEFA
-267 LAAGKPQLTVRNG
+267 LVAGKPQLAVRNG
-280 KLSIESFA
+280 KFSIESLA

-293 ADKPSIK
+293 AGQPSLK

-314 AQAEGA
+314 AQPEGA
-320 PLIDVKSNALAVRG
+320 PRIDVKSSALALQG
-334 FAFGSAAATSGQ
+334 FNFGAAA
-346 TAVALDS
+346 A
-353 LQLGEITLNMESGT
+353 GT
-367 KSKPRT
+367 P
-373 IVKTATLAAKGFS
+373 V
-386 FSDGA
+386 
-391 ATFALDN
+391 FALDN
-398 LRLDQIALNMATAA
+398 LRLDEFALHLAGAA
-412 GGKAAIELTSA
+412 DGKAAVALKTA
-423 KLAAETFSL
+423 KLAAARFSL
-432 KALGG
+432 KAAG
-437 NAPLVTLAALTLD
+437 NDAALVTLAALTLD
-450 NIGLDMNARAVNI
+450 NIGLDVNARAVNI
-463 GALQLAA
+463 GALRLAS

-497 APWLVGVKQVEI
+497 APWLVGIKQVEVS
-509 SGGAVALDDRA
+509 SGALALDDRA
-520 LGLAPALKDIRI
+520 LGLAPALKDLSI
-532 KLGDVTNNFARPVAF
+532 KLGDVTSNFARPVAF
-547 DIATA
+547 DIATT

-570 VEAEINGAAIALT
+570 VEAQVNGAAIALT
-583 PLQTFVARQAN
+583 PLQPLIARQAN
-594 VVLASGE
+594 VALASGDL
-601 MAFAGR
+601 AFAGK
-607 LKTGGAKAALSYQGS
+607 LKTGGAGAALSYQGG
-622 AGINNLKINDPAGV
+622 AGVHNLRINDPAGV

-641 KSLATTTLRVQTAPT
+641 KSLATSTLRVQTAPT
-656 QIEIDTLHWQTP
+656 QIEIDTLHWQAP

-684 ALKTNGEQTAATPAP
+684 AMKNNADQNAAAPAAATAPAASTP
-699 TTAAAAA
+699 PAAAAA
-706 TPPATAEP
+706 PA
-714 AGKDA
+714 AGDA
-719 FALQIRRVEIKDGAL
+719 LALQIRRIEIKDGAL

-740 IGGGFATGIQEF
+740 IGGGFATGIHEF

-774 VDEFGF
+774 VDEYGF

-798 RLEFRNLDMP
+798 RLEFRNLDVP

-815 RFAGYKV
+815 RFAGYKI

-837 NLIEGNHRLVLDQF
+837 NLIEGNHRLVLDKF

-862 MSLPLRLAIA
+862 MSLPLRLAVA
-872 ILKDDDGKIDLAV
+872 ILKDDDGRIDLAV

-900 VIRQAIFNILTSI
+900 VIRQAIFNIITSI

-925 GGGQGEEISQIAFD
+925 GGGQGEEISQIGFD

-952 LSRIVQALGKRPEL
+952 LARIVQALGKRPEL
-966 KLQVPARYDI
+966 KLQIPGRYDA

-986 GLRRDLGRSAGLDM
+986 GLRRDLARGAGLDI
-1000 QEEDPPGPVNLE
+1000 QEEDPPGPVNL
-1012 DARTR
+1012 DDTRTR

-1025 ERFSSAELDK
+1025 ERFSAAELDK
-1035 IRAEFEAKAKEGGAD
+1035 IRAEFETKAKDGGAD
-1050 AAKQSAVSVT
+1050 AARQNTVSVT
-1060 DRMRRLSS
+1060 DRMRRFAS

-1074 DTADFYRELS
+1074 DTADFYRALS
-1084 RRLTAAQ
+1084 SRLTAAQ

-1098 NELARKRATAIADT
+1098 GELARKRATAIAEA
-1112 LKGAGIDGARLTL
+1112 LKGAGIDAARLTL
-1125 TTGEPLKNANGKA
+1125 TTGEPLKKADGKS
-1138 VSIELAL
+1138 VSLELAL

>member
-29 LLYTVGGFLLLPWY
+29 LLYTVGGFVLLPWY

-139 KTDAAQAQPAKPA
+139 KADAAQAQPAKPA

-166 GSLSFADERVGYKNS
+166 GSLSFADERVGYKNR

-242 PLLKNILPGTLS
+242 PLLKNSLPGTLS

-314 AQAEGA
+314 AQPEGA
-320 PLIDVKSNALAVRG
+320 PLIDVKSSALALKG
-334 FAFGSAAATSGQ
+334 IAFGAAA
-346 TAVALDS
+346 A
-353 LQLGEITLNMESGT
+353 GT
-367 KSKPRT
+367 P
-373 IVKTATLAAKGFS
+373 V
-386 FSDGA
+386 
-391 ATFALDN
+391 FALDN
-398 LRLDQIALNMATAA
+398 LRLEDIALHMATATN
-412 GGKAAIELTSA
+412 GKTAVDLKSA

-432 KALGG
+432 KAAG
-437 NAPLVTLAALTLD
+437 NDASLVTLAALTLD

-532 KLGDVTNNFARPVAF
+532 KLGDVTSNFARPVAF

-570 VEAEINGAAIALT
+570 VEAEINGAAIALA

-601 MAFAGR
+601 MAFAGK

-706 TPPATAEP
+706 TPPATSEP

-780 ARVSGSLN
+780 VRVSGSLN

-837 NLIEGNHRLVLDQF
+837 NLIEGNHRVLLDQF

-1000 QEEDPPGPVNLE
+1000 QEEDPPGPVNLD

-1035 IRAEFEAKAKEGGAD
+1035 IRAEFEAKAKDGGAD

-1060 DRMRRLSS
+1060 DRMRRLTS

-1074 DTADFYRELS
+1074 DTADFYRALS
-1084 RRLTAAQ
+1084 RRLTAEQ

-1098 NELARKRATAIADT
+1098 NDLARKRATTIADA
-1112 LKGAGIDGARLTL
+1112 LKSAGIDGARVTL

-1138 VSIELAL
+1138 VSIELVL

>member
-29 LLYTVGGFLLLPWY
+29 LLYTVGGFVLLPWY

-139 KTDAAQAQPAKPA
+139 KADAAQAQPAKPA

-166 GSLSFADERVGYKNS
+166 GSLSFADERVGYKNR

-208 PGGATLKWQGE
+208 PGGAILKWQGE

-242 PLLKNILPGTLS
+242 PLLKNSLPGTLS

-314 AQAEGA
+314 AQPEGA
-320 PLIDVKSNALAVRG
+320 PLIDVKSSALALKG
-334 FAFGSAAATSGQ
+334 IAFGAAA
-346 TAVALDS
+346 A
-353 LQLGEITLNMESGT
+353 GT
-367 KSKPRT
+367 P
-373 IVKTATLAAKGFS
+373 V
-386 FSDGA
+386 
-391 ATFALDN
+391 FALDN
-398 LRLDQIALNMATAA
+398 LRLEDIALHMATATN
-412 GGKAAIELTSA
+412 GKTAVDLKSA

-432 KALGG
+432 KAAG
-437 NAPLVTLAALTLD
+437 NDASLVTLAALTLD

-532 KLGDVTNNFARPVAF
+532 KLGDVTSNFARPVAF

-570 VEAEINGAAIALT
+570 VEAEINGAAIALA

-594 VVLASGE
+594 VVLTSGE
-601 MAFAGR
+601 MAFAGK

-706 TPPATAEP
+706 TPPATSEP

-837 NLIEGNHRLVLDQF
+837 NLIEGNHRVLLDQF

-1000 QEEDPPGPVNLE
+1000 QEEDPPGPVNLD

-1035 IRAEFEAKAKEGGAD
+1035 IRAEFEAKAKDGGAD

-1060 DRMRRLSS
+1060 DRMRRLTS

-1074 DTADFYRELS
+1074 DTADFYRALS
-1084 RRLTAAQ
+1084 RRLTAEQ

-1098 NELARKRATAIADT
+1098 NDLARKRATTIADA
-1112 LKGAGIDGARLTL
+1112 LKSAGIDGARVTL